1 MKPGTVVVVNFPGV
15 TGTKRR
21 PAVVISTPEYNSER
35 PDIIVALITSQ
46 ISKATAA
53 SDHILD
59 NWASAG
65 LDKPS
70 AVRTFIQTYPASDA
84 RAIGI
89 LTDSD
94 WALVRQRLRHSIEI

>member
-1 MKPGTVVVVNFPGV
+1 MNPGTVVVVNFQGV

-21 PAVVISTPEYNSER
+21 PAVIISTPEYNNER

-46 ISKATAA
+46 ISKATAS

-59 NWASAG
+59 DWATAG

-70 AVRTFIQTYPASDA
+70 AVRTFIQTYPASGA
-84 RAIGI
+84 RTIGF

-94 WALVRQRLRHSIEI
+94 WTNVRQRLRHSIEI